1 MIKVPRFH
9 FLFFK
14 NIRPYILKKNEK
26 KIYFSPIRIGVSVE
40 KVEKVELVEQTSK
53 QAALQTFKK
62 WNLGGTRWNYWLCE
76 GCK

>member
-1 MIKVPRFH
+1 MIEVPRFH
-9 FLFFK
+9 FLFLK
-14 NIRPYILKKNEK
+14 NIRSYILKKNEK

-40 KVEKVELVEQTSK
+40 KVEKVEPISNYAVLRN
-53 QAALQTFKK
+53 FKK

>member
-1 MIKVPRFH
+1 MIEVPRFH
-9 FLFFK
+9 FLFLK

-26 KIYFSPIRIGVSVE
+26 KIYFSPIRIGYL
-40 KVEKVELVEQTSK
+40 VEKVELVEQTSK
-53 QAALQTFKK
+53 QATLQTFKK